1 MKILIFY
8 ILLAVHGRNRAATKK
23 DFVQVGLTQ
32 KQSVVNIILAEVR
45 AGQATFNICFYLE
58 KNNFNHQ

>member
-1 MKILIFY
+1 
-8 ILLAVHGRNRAATKK
+8 
-23 DFVQVGLTQ
+23 VQVGLTQ
-32 KQSVVNIILAEVR
+32 KQSAVNVFLAEVR